1 MNIMTLH
8 VNIMIFMLAE
18 KARLYKAK
26 LEDTTKVGHCV
37 SVEF

>member
-8 VNIMIFMLAE
+8 VNMIFMLAE
-18 KARLYKAK
+18 EARLYKAK